1 MSTTRVEVVEGE
13 APVAPLGGSSRKA
26 RKQRARRRTILG
38 FVGIVGFFAAWQL
51 LYEIGTLDPLFFGS
65 PEGVFRAYDRLLIG
79 GELWSDLEIS
89 AKEFT
94 YGFAIGS
101 GLGIFLGVLIGWITW
116 LDDLT
121 EPILAAFY
129 ATPYV
134 AFLPLIIIWIG
145 IGLWSRT
152 VIVIWATFFPML
164 INTVAG
170 VKNTPPEYLRV
181 ADAFVVGRM
190 RVLGKVVLPS
200 AVPYMLAGLRQSIGR
215 ALVAVIVA
223 EFYLANDG
231 IGFFITQAT
240 NAYRPD
246 DAFAAILLTSV
257 AGIVLVRGV
266 GLIERRVGRKWGLTE
281 KT

>member
-1 MSTTRVEVVEGE
+1 MATAPVVEGASTE
-13 APVAPLGGSSRKA
+13 PLSGTSSSKA
-26 RKQRARRRTILG
+26 RKRRGRKRTLLG
-38 FVGIVGFFAAWQL
+38 LLGIVLFFSGWQL
-51 LYEIGTLDPLFFGS
+51 LYELGGLNPLFFGS
-65 PEGVFRAYDRLLIG
+65 PVGMFKAFDPLLIQG
-79 GELWSDLEIS
+79 NLGPDIQIS
-89 AKEFT
+89 AKEFV
-94 YGFAIGS
+94 YGFGIGS
-101 GLGIFLGVLIGWITW
+101 GLGIIVGILVGWISW

-121 EPILAAFY
+121 EPLLAAFY

-181 ADAFVVGRM
+181 ADAFVVGKL
-190 RVLGKVVLPS
+190 RVLWKVVLPAS
-200 AVPYMLAGLRQSIGR
+200 VPYMLAGLRQSIGR

-246 DAFAAILLTSV
+246 EAFAAILLIAV

-266 GLIERRVGRKWGLTE
+266 GFFERRVGRKWGLSQ
-281 KT
+281 KS